1 MNFEDN
7 LWGKVIDLHERYKR
21 QNNNL
26 NNIIYLLTQFQNVLY
41 YYGRDLSK
49 AVNKNY
55 TLFEEKN
62 TTQNFSLEALN
73 NNLKIQGNIFSIKY
87 NEIKEVITD
96 PSKKKFKDLYNKEEK
111 DYNNF
116 INAKKSYEKL
126 MEKTKSSEKNYQKYL
141 RIAEENTKMYV
152 ESQLNNEDEETVLYS
167 EEESEN
173 SLLQANYYETEYLNN
188 VNKLN
193 ELRVEYNKYQKIYL
207 QNYYSLNYEIG
218 TSINTIIISYISLMK
233 DLLANILTDIDII
246 SDKIRKFDVTQDIV
260 DYINQNK
267 TDLKP
272 MEPIDVQYYE
282 PKTQLNFDSLNPSL
296 DYKIIQIMKSKL
308 KTVFLN
314 FNENEEKDKL
324 EYRIIYSKLMN
335 DGIILNENELE
346 KVKSSL
352 LKKEYRIF
360 FLTFLSNQ
368 RKNGKYI
375 RKKEIIEILGIILN
389 KILDI
394 TEQDIDYNSVKNTIL
409 LSQTFY
415 YENENKEK
423 IYIEESIKNHHY
435 IKKIDFW
442 KNLIEYMIS
451 EEINRQYEPNDNNFK
466 EKKEEE
472 KQNIIAKICFTQ
484 LISYVNVMQQF
495 GINKNQINELITLFS
510 NKYSIVENDL
520 EQIYAIMN

>member
-1 MNFEDN
+1 
-7 LWGKVIDLHERYKR
+7 
-21 QNNNL
+21 
-26 NNIIYLLTQFQNVLY
+26 
-41 YYGRDLSK
+41 
-49 AVNKNY
+49 
-55 TLFEEKN
+55 
-62 TTQNFSLEALN
+62 
-73 NNLKIQGNIFSIKY
+73 
-87 NEIKEVITD
+87 
-96 PSKKKFKDLYNKEEK
+96 
-111 DYNNF
+111 
-116 INAKKSYEKL
+116 
-126 MEKTKSSEKNYQKYL
+126 
-141 RIAEENTKMYV
+141 
-152 ESQLNNEDEETVLYS
+152 
-167 EEESEN
+167 
-173 SLLQANYYETEYLNN
+173 
-188 VNKLN
+188 
-193 ELRVEYNKYQKIYL
+193 
-207 QNYYSLNYEIG
+207 
-218 TSINTIIISYISLMK
+218 
-233 DLLANILTDIDII
+233 
-246 SDKIRKFDVTQDIV
+246 
-260 DYINQNK
+260 
-267 TDLKP
+267 
-272 MEPIDVQYYE
+272 
-282 PKTQLNFDSLNPSL
+282 
-296 DYKIIQIMKSKL
+296 MKSKL

-352 LKKEYRIF
+352 LKKEYRNF

-368 RKNGKYI
+368 RKNGKYT

-451 EEINRQYEPNDNNFK
+451 EEINRQYEPKYNNFK
-466 EKKEEE
+466 EFPMNINSKNTFLNSFNFEINKHFNEKKEEE